1 MLPGDHRVPDPP
13 WTGRF
18 VLSVDGLEI
27 GTFVEVGGLSVT
39 IEVEEITEGGQ
50 NQHTHKLPG
59 RMKWPNL
66 VLKRGL
72 TNAGNLFGW
81 FTSCSG
87 EGFTRKGNQLDV
99 RNGEV
104 AIRDGRGR
112 AVQTWRFTDAYP
124 VRWTGPRLAAT
135 SRDLAVEELEVC
147 HSGFT
152 MAAGR

>member
-1 MLPGDHRVPDPP
+1 MLSGNDRTPDPP

-18 VLSVDGLEI
+18 VLTVDGLQI
-27 GTFVEVGGLSVT
+27 GTFTEVGGLSVT
-39 IEVEEITEGGQ
+39 IEVEEVAEGGQ

-66 VLKRGL
+66 VFKRGL
-72 TNAGNLFGW
+72 TDSGTLFDW
-81 FTSCSG
+81 FSACSG
-87 EGFTRKGNQLDV
+87 EGFGRGNNRLPV

-104 AIRDGRGR
+104 SIRDGRGR
-112 AVQTWRFTDAYP
+112 AVQTWRFADAYP